1 MAGGKIDILVEP
13 DVKGF
18 GPKMEAGLRPALGVA
33 GKLGGALGLAFAGA
47 GIAGLGKEIIEVGN
61 TYRTEM
67 NSLQAV
73 TQASGAAMEAAAAKA
88 RELGNDMDLPATSA
102 GDAAAAMTELAKG
115 GFTLQE
121 SMDAAKGTLQLAAAA
136 QIEASQAATIQS
148 QALQAFGLTAD
159 HAATAADVLS
169 GAANASSAEITGIA
183 HGLQQAG
190 TVAHQFGVS
199 MEDTATTL
207 AVFAN
212 AGIQGSDAGTLMKS
226 ALLALTDQSKP
237 AQAAIEELGLRI
249 YDAKGKFVGMPDLF
263 EQLNLAASRMTDEQ
277 YQAATATLFGSDA
290 MRLAGI
296 AAQQGSEGFN
306 RTRTAVTRAGQAAE
320 LAAAQTQGLPG
331 AIEMVGNAWEET
343 ALGIYTSVEG
353 PLTDGLK
360 GLAEGITGLAPSIAD
375 FSAAAVGTF
384 ADLAGSA
391 AALGNAFSQLPPEV
405 QHVGFALAGLAI
417 AKHTGAIGAFSS
429 KVESVKS
436 GIAGF
441 RNDVASTRGTFQ
453 ELGGSISKTSAAMLV
468 LGERVPAIGKMG
480 DAYHGASSKL
490 KTVAAAHRE
499 AAAAAKAQWI
509 AEKDLFTAVDRL
521 GASMGH
527 GAAAKAASFA
537 GTMKGTVALAISGV
551 KSAAGGLIN
560 MLGGPWGA
568 AFLAAGWAVGE
579 ITNELRKARTQ
590 HKLLEQAAS
599 STKNSYREMAQSIA
613 SQDLKGAF
621 EAMNSQIE
629 EFVTRQEELAA
640 TKPGKLGGILA
651 AAWGDFAGLFDGE
664 VFAGSEKVIET
675 TVIAE
680 HAEKISE
687 AFKKVGVS
695 ADEMTHAVTG
705 SDEKFSALVSR
716 FDQTTEG
723 GKAAVD
729 QLTRQRAEWQRIN
742 EEAKT
747 LAPGASEVS
756 EAFSKIAD
764 SSASAADKV
773 KALNAVLD
781 HMFGQEQSKDDAAA
795 ALAEHI
801 DKVSDAAANAV
812 DSADGFG
819 NALLKADGKL
829 DLTQKN
835 ARGLRQELVGFRDE
849 LANVAATGGDMT
861 EAWSQT
867 QGALGQLAEKYGLT
881 SRQVQDLAASM
892 GLVPSVIETAVS
904 VEADPAKAD
913 LATVWAQADQLREK
927 IGQPVEMSVADVE
940 KASDDLSALGLK
952 VDVINAQTGQIKVT
966 ADTEQALKNLDTVM
980 TSTADVDQ
988 LQAGV
993 KIDIDD
999 QKFRLGAA
1007 DVKTLTSELDGLEVS
1022 ASAQLKIDDLIAG
1035 KETSVAELRA
1045 LSDEIADPKA
1055 KMVLDQLIADKEA
1068 ALGHLNEVAKQE
1080 TKPNIEA
1087 KNDQLIGAV
1096 KESKS
1101 WLDSLK
1107 DRVIKITAQK
1117 LTSWV
1122 GGNAD
1127 GGVAGFAAGGRLP
1140 VYGPGTDRVDGI
1152 LGVGSD
1158 GMPVARVDAGE
1169 WVINRRSS
1177 EKYHDVLAQ
1186 INAGTFPALASGGII
1201 KSAAEIKKALSPLV
1215 GTPYIMG
1222 GFSLKGVDCSA
1233 GVSAGV
1239 NAAFGLPIF
1248 DSRMSTVTEGAWLAA
1263 RGALEGRGGS
1273 TDIRI
1278 GWWDNGGGA
1287 NGHTLM
1293 QLQDGTYVES
1303 GGNTGG
1309 GLTIGGPAGPLD
1321 GKNFTHFAYFPAGE
1335 QLAGDPSSEIG
1346 VNTRGDANFGKAG
1359 DLYQSALGFLR
1370 DHSQLFDVGGVWRSG
1385 TLGRNESGSN
1395 ELVLTNAQWRLNS
1408 DIAQALPAAGL
1419 AIQQATQELDRTVL
1433 RAQSDL
1439 KHGGQGFGG
1448 DLLGKTELVRDAE
1461 RGLLEL
1467 RRQLAEEVSD
1477 IAKAEEQ
1484 LADAKK
1490 DLSKADR
1497 DALNQI
1503 ADKQASLNKARK
1515 SGKADQI
1522 AKAERDLAKA
1532 RSDAPDKAK
1541 KAAEKVQKAEEKVEQ
1556 VREKVKD
1563 QTLRLEAAERAV
1575 VAARF
1580 TAASDL
1586 AKGLAESLASGIGHV
1601 EKYWQTMASLAETV
1615 EKTRQENSKLQM
1627 QQVSHRLELIRSLQQ
1642 LRVSE
1647 WDVQRARVMGAISVA
1662 QAEAELGKVRNQ
1674 QAKLGATSIEA
1685 MSGAMDRF
1693 RATGIFSIGEVA
1705 ASVVENSAAVRAAQW
1720 KVEEAKAQAA
1730 IDQLEATHAQ
1740 AAAQLQ
1746 VAEATLVQHAAAEQ
1760 LRLSTAALAEQAR
1773 ELGGITANQAR
1784 GAAKGFGGAAKTAGG
1799 IGKIIAGALL
1809 GIGGFLVG
1817 GPAGILPGLTLAG
1830 SGLQDTVR
1838 GSIDIHNNKKEI
1850 AEAWE
1855 TMSPGAKAGVILGVG
1870 GGAAIAA
1877 GGGAASLQYGADL
1890 ATGGAKLADQFIDTT
1905 VGSIA
1910 YATESKIEAIR
1921 RRQEDI
1927 QNMLAQSVE
1936 AQKLKLQAEKIAL
1949 DSKHASMLDAAK
1961 NQLDFANLQKQLA
1974 EASTKK
1980 EAEALAAAAAVA
1992 AQRREAMLILVTRQ
2006 EKAQSELLLQLT
2018 AMTEIH
2024 KAAAAKAG
2032 ISTRPV
2038 EFTLPEGDA
2047 FTRGQTEAMMR
2058 EITAEYD
2065 RRIAAL
2071 TQIDANRFVDSR
2083 IV

>member
-61 TYRTEM
+61 TYRVEM

-88 RELGNDMDLPATSA
+88 RELGNDMGLPATSA

-226 ALLALTDQSKP
+226 ALLALTDQGKP
-237 AQAAIEELGLRI
+237 AQAAIEELGLTV
-249 YDAKGKFVGMPDLF
+249 YDAHGKFVGMSDLF
-263 EQLNLAASRMTDEQ
+263 DQLNLAASRMTDEQ

-296 AAQQGSEGFN
+296 AAQQGAEGFN

-391 AALGNAFSQLPPEV
+391 AALGNTFSQLPPEV
-405 QHVGFALAGLAI
+405 QHAGFALAGLAI

-436 GIAGF
+436 GITGF
-441 RNDVASTRGTFQ
+441 RNDIASTRGTFQ

-579 ITNELRKARTQ
+579 VTNELRKARNQ
-590 HKLLEQAAS
+590 HKLLEQAALN
-599 STKNSYREMAQSIA
+599 TTNSYREMAQAIA

-664 VFAGSEKVIET
+664 AFAGSKKVIET

-680 HAEKISE
+680 HAEKMSE

-716 FDQTTEG
+716 FDQTTEA
-723 GKAAVD
+723 GKAAVG

-742 EEAKT
+742 EETKN
-747 LAPGASEVS
+747 LAPGALSVS

-764 SSASAADKV
+764 SSSSAADKAQ
-773 KALNAVLD
+773 ALNTVLD
-781 HMFGQEQSKDDAAA
+781 VMFGRDKNKDDAAA
-795 ALAEHI
+795 ALADHI
-801 DKVSDAAANAV
+801 DKVSDAAASGV
-812 DSADGFG
+812 DAADGFG
-819 NALLKADGKL
+819 DALLKADGKL

-835 ARGLRQELVGFRDE
+835 ARGLRQEIIGFSDE
-849 LANVAATGGDMT
+849 LANIAATGGDMT
-861 EAWSQT
+861 EAWTQT
-867 QGALGQLAEKYGLT
+867 QGALDRLAKKYGLT
-881 SRQVQDLAASM
+881 SEQVQDLAASM
-892 GLVPSVIETAVS
+892 GLIPSVIESAIS
-904 VEADPAKAD
+904 IQSDPAKED
-913 LATVWAQADQLREK
+913 LGRVWAQADQLRENLGK
-927 IGQPVEMSVADVE
+927 PMQIQVKDVE
-940 KASDDLSALGLK
+940 KATDDLSALGLK

-966 ADTEQALKNLDTVM
+966 ADTEQALKNLDMVV

-1007 DVKTLTSELDGLEVS
+1007 DVKTLTNELAGLEVS

-1045 LSDEIADPKA
+1045 LSDEIADPKV

-1068 ALGHLNEVAKQE
+1068 ALGHLNEVSKQE

-1127 GGVAGFAAGGRLP
+1127 GGIAGFADGGRLP

-1186 INAGTFPALASGGII
+1186 INAGTFPAFASGGVI
-1201 KSAAEIKKALSPLV
+1201 KSADEIKHAIAFMDK
-1215 GTPYIMG
+1215 TPYSMG
-1222 GFSLKGVDCSA
+1222 GWNERGVDCSG
-1233 GVSAGV
+1233 GVSGTV
-1239 NAAFGLPIF
+1239 NVGMGLDFF
-1248 DSRMSTVTEGAWLAA
+1248 DSRMSTVTEGAWLDAK
-1263 RGALEGRGGS
+1263 GALPGRGGLG
-1273 TDIRI
+1273 DITI
-1278 GWWDNGGGA
+1278 GWWDQGGGA
-1287 NGHTLM
+1287 AGHTAM
-1293 QLQDGTYVES
+1293 QLQDGTFVES

-1309 GLTIGGPAGPLD
+1309 GFTIGKTAGPLE
-1321 GKNFTHFAYFPAGE
+1321 GRGFTDWRHFKGNGE
-1335 QLAGDPSSEIG
+1335 VSDSERTSTIG
-1346 VNTRGDANFGKAG
+1346 SNTRGDANWGSANELHSLAERYVGLYDQGGYLPHGGLALNLSGKPEPVFTAG
-1359 DLYQSALGFLR
+1359 QWAKMDQLLGLMGKIVQQSGGGLSFLS
-1370 DHSQLFDVGGVWRSG
+1370 HSQLVIDA
-1385 TLGRNESGSN
+1385 EK
-1395 ELVLTNAQWRLNS
+1395 
-1408 DIAQALPAAGL
+1408 GL
-1419 AIQQATQELDRTVL
+1419 AETRKNIAEEAVDL
-1433 RAQSDL
+1433 RKKEEAAADARKNL
-1439 KHGGQGFGG
+1439 TKA
-1448 DLLGKTELVRDAE
+1448 ERDATDKIVDKE
-1461 RGLLEL
+1461 RAL
-1467 RRQLAEEVSD
+1467 
-1477 IAKAEEQ
+1477 AKARE
-1484 LADAKK
+1484 
-1490 DLSKADR
+1490 
-1497 DALNQI
+1497 
-1503 ADKQASLNKARK
+1503 
-1515 SGKADQI
+1515 SGKADRI
-1522 AKAERDLAKA
+1522 EKAERDLAKA
-1532 RSDAPDKAK
+1532 REDAPDKAK
-1541 KAAEKVQKAEEKVEQ
+1541 KAAENIEKT
-1556 VREKVKD
+1556 EKDLNDLRDRSTTAAK
-1563 QTLRLEAAERAV
+1563 RLEAAERTV

-1580 TAASDL
+1580 KAAADMATGVSEAL
-1586 AKGLAESLASGIGHV
+1586 QAGIGHIQ
-1601 EKYWQTMASLAETV
+1601 KYFSAMGDLAEMV
-1615 EKTRQENSKLQM
+1615 EKTRQEVSKLQM
-1627 QQVSHRLELIRSLQQ
+1627 QQTTNRLQLIKSVQDLQ
-1642 LRVSE
+1642 VKE
-1647 WDVQRARVMGAISVA
+1647 WDLHRARAMGAVSVA
-1662 QAEAELGKVRNQ
+1662 QAEAELDKARRQ

-1693 RATGIFSIGEVA
+1693 RRTGIFSIEEVT
-1705 ASVVENSAAVRAAQW
+1705 ASVIENSSAVRAAQW
-1720 KVEEAKAQAA
+1720 QVEAARAQAA
-1730 IDQLEATHAQ
+1730 IDELEAAHAQ

-1746 VAEATLVQHAAAEQ
+1746 VAEATLAQNAAAEM
-1760 LRLSTAALAEQAR
+1760 LRLNTAALTEQAR
-1773 ELGGITANQAR
+1773 ELYGMTANQAR
-1784 GAAKGFGGAAKTAGG
+1784 GAAAGFGGIGRVVGGLGKVLGG
-1799 IGKIIAGALL
+1799 ILSGLAGFA
-1809 GIGGFLVG
+1809 VG
-1817 GPAGILPGLTLAG
+1817 GPVGALAG
-1830 SGLQDTVR
+1830 AGMAVGGISDIAR
-1838 GSIDIHNNKKEI
+1838 GSIDIRNNKGELSDAWKGMSVGDRVALI
-1850 AEAWE
+1850 AGSAG
-1855 TMSPGAKAGVILGVG
+1855 GAALSIG
-1870 GGAAIAA
+1870 GGALAGHLGPDAA
-1877 GGGAASLQYGADL
+1877 V
-1890 ATGGAKLADQFIDTT
+1890 GGAKLADQWMDATI
-1905 VGSIA
+1905 GSMA
-1910 YATESKIEAIR
+1910 YSVESKIAAMQ
-1921 RRQEDI
+1921 RRQADK
-1927 QNMLAQSVE
+1927 QS
-1936 AQKLKLQAEKIAL
+1936 ALSTAIDTQKLQLEAKKLSMQTE
-1949 DSKHASMLDAAK
+1949 HASKSDALKA
-1961 NQLDFANLQKQLA
+1961 QLDYTQLQKQLA
-1974 EASTKK
+1974 EASTKR
-1980 EAEALAAAAAVA
+1980 EAEALAKAAEVA
-1992 AQRREAMLILVTRQ
+1992 AQRREAMLVLVQRQ
-2006 EKAQSELLLQLT
+2006 TAQQDETNRQLALLVEAQR
-2018 AMTEIH
+2018 
-2024 KAAAAKAG
+2024 AAAKKAG
-2032 ISTRPV
+2032 ISTRPL

-2047 FTRGQTEAMMR
+2047 FTRGQTESMMR

-2071 TQIDANRFVDSR
+2071 TQIDANRFVDSM
-2083 IV
+2083 IL